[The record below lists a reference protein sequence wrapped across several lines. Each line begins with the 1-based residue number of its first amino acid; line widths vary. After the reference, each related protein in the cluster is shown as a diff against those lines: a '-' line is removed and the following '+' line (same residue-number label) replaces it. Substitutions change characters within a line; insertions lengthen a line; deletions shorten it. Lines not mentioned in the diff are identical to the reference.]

1 MRSTIFLVLSMI
13 LVSSGCLDSLKD
25 ELISCENSVGECRYE
40 ILQDGKYSKLHI
52 EIDYVSG
59 YEPSSEAIDLLRQRI
74 NEVTDKNSVT
84 ISQDSFGSTDTS
96 YSLQEI
102 LDIESS
108 QRTKFK
114 DGDEFVIHI
123 LYLNGEFEDNEN
135 TLGLAYKGSSFA
147 MFQEKID
154 DAAFLF
160 ISAQD
165 IEKAVLVH
173 EYGHLLG
180 LVNMGYT
187 SPHDHE
193 DPEHPHHS
201 NNEESVMYWAVESQD
216 FYNQLDGEP
225 PNNFDSYDLDDL
237 NLMRQGKL

>member
-1 MRSTIFLVLSMI
+1 MRNITLFLAFVILS
-13 LVSSGCLDSLKD
+13 SAGCLDSLKED
-25 ELISCENSVGECRYE
+25 LISCENKVGECRYE
-40 ILQDGKYSKLHI
+40 ILQSSKYSKLHI

-59 YEPSSEAIDLLRQRI
+59 YEPSSDALDFLRQRI
-74 NEVTDKNSVT
+74 NEVTDKTSVT
-84 ISQDSFGSTDTS
+84 FSQESFGSTDTS
-96 YSLQEI
+96 YSLEEMLEI
-102 LDIESS
+102 ENS

-114 DGDEFVIHI
+114 KDDEFVIHI

-135 TLGLAYKGSSFA
+135 ALGIAYKGSSFA
-147 MFQEKID
+147 MFKENIED
-154 DAAFLF
+154 SAFLF
-160 ISAQD
+160 ISAED

-193 DPEHPHHS
+193 DPDHPHHS

-237 NLMRQGKL
+237 SLMKQGKL

>member
-1 MRSTIFLVLSMI
+1 MLFLVSM
-13 LVSSGCLDSLKD
+13 LVASAGCLDNFKE
-25 ELISCENSVGECRYE
+25 ELISCENEVGECRYE
-40 ILQDGKYSKLHI
+40 ILQSSKYSKLHI
-52 EIDYVSG
+52 EVNYVSG
-59 YEPSSEAIDLLRQRI
+59 FEPSSDALDLLRQRI
-74 NEVTDKNSVT
+74 NEVTDKTSVT
-84 ISQDSFGSTDTS
+84 ISQESFGSTDTS
-96 YSLQEI
+96 YTIEEI
-102 LDIESS
+102 LKIESS
-108 QRTKFK
+108 QRKKFK
-114 DGDEFVIHI
+114 SGDEFVIHI

-147 MFQEKID
+147 MFQENIED
-154 DAAFLF
+154 SAFLF
-160 ISAQD
+160 ISAED

-180 LVNMGYT
+180 LINMGYT

-201 NNEESVMYWAVESQD
+201 NNDESVMDWAVESQD

-237 NLMRQGKL
+237 NLMMQGKL

>member
-1 MRSTIFLVLSMI
+1 MLFLVLMS
-13 LVSSGCLDSLKD
+13 LASAGCLDNLKE
-25 ELISCENSVGECRYE
+25 ELISCEKEVGECRYE
-40 ILQDGKYSKLHI
+40 ILQGSKYSKLHL
-52 EIDYVSG
+52 EINYVSG
-59 YEPSSEAIDLLRQRI
+59 FEPSSGALDLLRQRI
-74 NEVTDKNSVT
+74 NEVTDKESVT
-84 ISQDSFGSTDTS
+84 ISQNSFGSTDTS
-96 YSLQEI
+96 YTIEEILEIESLQ
-102 LDIESS
+102 
-108 QRTKFK
+108 RKKFK
-114 DGDEFVIHI
+114 SDNEFVIHI

-147 MFQEKID
+147 MFKENIED
-154 DAAFLF
+154 SAFLF
-160 ISAQD
+160 ISAED

-201 NNEESVMYWAVESQD
+201 NNDESVMYWAVESQD

-237 NLMRQGKL
+237 SLMRQGKL